1 MLTALREEVAAT
13 EQRLEDE
20 RFAAAS
26 ARQSFAAREQELEVT
41 FFEWTLFGSFCL
53 GLRATGQAACRWQHD
68 RLMAVISV
76 TVEPLTQ

>member
-41 FFEWTLFGSFCL
+41 FFE
-53 GLRATGQAACRWQHD
+53 
-68 RLMAVISV
+68 
-76 TVEPLTQ
+76 